1 MLKYTLRQLEYFVTA
16 ADRGSVARA
25 AAELNVSQ
33 PSVSTAV
40 AKLEQQFGVQL
51 FIRQHAQGVLL
62 TPPGRRILD
71 QARNLLRQARDL
83 QQTVGAAGDLVAGEI
98 DIGCFTT
105 LAPLFMPGLIT
116 DFTQRY
122 PGTNVKLAEG
132 IQDELLAGLLAGRFE
147 LALLYRLQIPD
158 EIQVDTLAR
167 TDPYVL
173 LPRGHTLAR
182 RKRISLESL
191 AREPLIL
198 LDVAPSRDYFT
209 GIFRAHG
216 LEPKIAFSS
225 PSMEMVRGL
234 VGRGQGYS
242 ILVTRPHGDHT
253 YDGQDLVIRPIVEPC
268 LPGEICLAR
277 PRRSKPTRL
286 TQAFAGFCTGWFAE
300 ARVGD

>member
-1 MLKYTLRQLEYFVTA
+1 M
-16 ADRGSVARA
+16 ARA

-62 TPPGRRILD
+62 TPLGHRILN
-71 QARNLLRQARDL
+71 QARNLLRHAQDL

-98 DIGCFTT
+98 GIGCFTT

-116 DFTQRY
+116 DFTRRY
-122 PGTNVKLAEG
+122 PDTTIKLAEG
-132 IQDELLAGLLAGRFE
+132 IQDELLAGLLAGHFE

-158 EIQVDTLAR
+158 EIQIEVLASYE
-167 TDPYVL
+167 PYVL
-173 LPRGHTLAR
+173 LPRGHALAR

-209 GIFRAHG
+209 EIFRAHG
-216 LEPKIAFSS
+216 LEPKVAFSS
-225 PSMEMVRGL
+225 PSLEMVRGL

-242 ILVTRPHGDHT
+242 ILVTRPHGDQT
-253 YDGQDLVIRPIVEPC
+253 YDGQDLVIRPIAEPN
-268 LPGEICLAR
+268 LPGEICLAW
-277 PRRSKPTRL
+277 PHRSKPTRL
-286 TQAFAGFCTGWFAE
+286 TQAFAEYCAGWFAGGE
-300 ARVGD
+300 ARD